1 LTYNNDCEHTAVAE
15 VSASNVRLYPNPTNG
30 MLNIEGNGAMTISV
44 MNTLGQTI
52 LVSTATDNA
61 TVDLS
66 SLESGIYMVRI
77 ETENGIK
84 TEKVNVRR

>member
-1 LTYNNDCEHTAVAE
+1 
-15 VSASNVRLYPNPTNG
+15 

-84 TEKVNVRR
+84 TEKVNVRK